1 MRKIPLGRTG
11 LVVSEIGFGGIPI
24 QRLSTEEA
32 VAVVRRC
39 LDLGIT
45 FFDTAHGYTT
55 SEERIGQAIAGRR
68 EGLVLA
74 SKSPARDG
82 ATFAEHL
89 ELSLK
94 RLGTD
99 YIDIYQFH
107 GVNTPQ
113 DYERILAPGGAL
125 ERAREA
131 QAAGRIRHIGITTH
145 SLPLA
150 QEFVRSGYFET
161 IMFPFNFISTEP
173 ERDLLP
179 LCRMHNVA
187 LLAMKPMGGGVFE
200 DARPAFHYL
209 RQFPD
214 VLPVVGIENVREIEE
229 IVALT
234 EESAELTPQDAAEI
248 ERLRRELGT
257 RFCRRCDYCQPCP
270 QGIAISTVL
279 SLRGFSRRF
288 PRERVFGTWGQE
300 VIQRARTCQEC
311 GECESRC
318 PYNLAIRDLLKEAIA
333 WYEMALAA
341 YIAGQHG

>member
-1 MRKIPLGRTG
+1 MRKIRLGRTH
-11 LVVSEIGFGGIPI
+11 LIVSEIGFGGIPI
-24 QRLSTEEA
+24 QRLTAEEA
-32 VAVVRRC
+32 IAVVQRC
-39 LDLGIT
+39 LDLGVN
-45 FFDTAHGYTT
+45 FLDTAHGYTT
-55 SEERIGQAIAGRR
+55 SEERIGRAIAGRR

-82 ATFAEHL
+82 ATFLEHL

-99 YIDIYQFH
+99 YLDIYQFH
-107 GVNTPQ
+107 GVNTREE
-113 DYERILAPGGAL
+113 YERILAPGGAL
-125 ERAREA
+125 ERAQDA
-131 QAAGRIRHIGITTH
+131 QAAGHIRHIGITTH

-150 QEFVRSGYFET
+150 QEFVRSGHFET
-161 IMFPFNFISTEP
+161 VMFPFNFISTEP
-173 ERDLLP
+173 EKELLP
-179 LCRMHNVA
+179 LCRAHDVA

-229 IVALT
+229 IVTLT
-234 EESAELTPQDAAEI
+234 EEPAELTPQEAAEI
-248 ERLRRELGT
+248 ARLRQELGS

-279 SLRGFSRRF
+279 SLKGFSRRF
-288 PRERVFGTWGQE
+288 PRERIFGAWGQGM
-300 VIQRARTCQEC
+300 IQKAQTCQEC

-333 WYEMALAA
+333 WYEDALAV
-341 YIAGQHG
+341 YLAGQGS

>member
-1 MRKIPLGRTG
+1 MRTIRLGRTN

-24 QRLSTEEA
+24 QRLTTEEA

-39 LDLGIT
+39 LDLGVT
-45 FFDTAHGYTT
+45 FLDTAHGYTT

-82 ATFAEHL
+82 ATFVEHL

-94 RLGTD
+94 RLGVSS
-99 YIDIYQFH
+99 IDIYQFH
-107 GVNTPQ
+107 GVSTPQ
-113 DYERILAPGGAL
+113 DYERILAPGGPL
-125 ERAREA
+125 DRAREA
-131 QAAGRIRHIGITTH
+131 QAAGRIGHIGITTH
-145 SLPLA
+145 SLALA
-150 QEFVRSGYFET
+150 QEFVRSGHFET
-161 IMFPFNFISTEP
+161 VMFPFNFISTEP
-173 ERDLLP
+173 ETALLP
-179 LCRMHNVA
+179 LCRAHDVA

-234 EESAELTPQDAAEI
+234 EEPAELAPEDAAEI
-248 ERLRRELGT
+248 ARLRRELGT

-288 PRERVFGTWGQE
+288 PRERVFGSWGQE
-300 VIQRARTCQEC
+300 IIRTAQTCQEC

-333 WYEMALAA
+333 WYESALAA
-341 YIAGQHG
+341 YIAAKSG

>member
-1 MRKIPLGRTG
+1 MRKIRLGCTN
-11 LVVSEIGFGGIPI
+11 LFVSEIGFGGIPI
-24 QRLSTEEA
+24 QRLTAEEA
-32 VAVVRRC
+32 VAVVRRA
-39 LDLGIT
+39 LDLGVT
-45 FFDTAHGYTT
+45 FLDTAHGYTT

-94 RLGTD
+94 RLGTE

-145 SLPLA
+145 SLALA
-150 QEFVRSGYFET
+150 QEFVRSGHFET
-161 IMFPFNFISTEP
+161 VMFPFNFISTEP
-173 ERDLLP
+173 ETALLP
-179 LCRMHNVA
+179 LCRANDVA

-214 VLPVVGIENVREIEE
+214 VLPVVGIQDVREIEE

-234 EESAELTPQDAAEI
+234 EEPSELTPQDVADI

-288 PRERVFGTWGQE
+288 PEARTFGPWGQE
-300 VIQRARTCQEC
+300 VIEKAKTCREC

-318 PYNLAIRDLLKEAIA
+318 PYNLGIRDLLKEAIA
-333 WYEMALAA
+333 WYEGALAA
-341 YIAGQHG
+341 YRAGQGG